1 MKELKRTYESTQGAN
16 NEAIRALI
24 YSPENEYAHSV
35 KSPSAYKTR
44 NVKTSTQLI
53 QGTKSH
59 EYQVALLINIL
70 QLPENSKVLLVGAG
84 DIAETTLNLLIES
97 CNLPI
102 TMVNQTYSNS
112 EKFNGI
118 ENVRTSRLENLP
130 YLIKKHDVII
140 STIPVENYLNAGQA
154 SQIESKYIFDLTVPS
169 SIASLFGN
177 SNNIIFDLEKIN
189 KFSELHFKKKTA

>member
-1 MKELKRTYESTQGAN
+1 MKELKKNYESASGAN
-16 NEAIRALI
+16 NEAIRALF
-24 YSPENEYAHSV
+24 YSPENEYSYSV
-35 KSPSAYKTR
+35 KTPSFNKVR
-44 NVKTSTQLI
+44 NGNAKIQI
-53 QGTKSH
+53 NQGTKSH

-154 SQIESKYIFDLTVPS
+154 SQIEGKYIFDLTVPS
-169 SIASLFGN
+169 SLALLFGN
-177 SNNIIFDLEKIN
+177 SNNIIYDLEKITRYSQESMA
-189 KFSELHFKKKTA
+189 KCTA

>member
-1 MKELKRTYESTQGAN
+1 MKELKKNYESASGAN
-16 NEAIRALI
+16 NEAIRALF
-24 YSPENEYAHSV
+24 YSPENEYSYSV
-35 KSPSAYKTR
+35 KTPSFNKVR
-44 NVKTSTQLI
+44 NGNAKIQI
-53 QGTKSH
+53 NQGTKSH

-118 ENVRTSRLENLP
+118 
-130 YLIKKHDVII
+130 
-140 STIPVENYLNAGQA
+140 
-154 SQIESKYIFDLTVPS
+154 
-169 SIASLFGN
+169 
-177 SNNIIFDLEKIN
+177 
-189 KFSELHFKKKTA
+189 

>member
-1 MKELKRTYESTQGAN
+1 MKELKRTYESTPGVS

-35 KSPSAYKTR
+35 KSPSTSKIR
-44 NVKTSTQLI
+44 NVKTSNQLI

-169 SIASLFGN
+169 SIASLFVN
-177 SNNIIFDLEKIN
+177 SNNNIFDLEKITLYSQ
-189 KFSELHFKKKTA
+189 KSMAKCTA